1 MENFGR
7 KALDRRRHDV
17 TDAGTDSDAGT
28 DVQVPLWR
36 VAPDVDGSARSAQD
50 LHHSVRCLWARRR
63 VLLLATVAG
72 GALAFAAVSSLP
84 PLYTGEARVLVGVQ
98 GPRVP
103 NVEAVIADVSPDA
116 ERIQNENYILQS
128 RPVAAQVIDELH
140 LDRSPEFN
148 PALAAPSFWQ
158 KYSLARLEQ
167 ELPDWLGDWLRR
179 LSPAAEPAAPPTEAQ
194 RRDKVIDRVLARV
207 DVATLGRSHVLS
219 VKAEAQDGG
228 LAAAIANSF
237 AEKYLAFQ
245 RAEKVRAMEH
255 VDAFLMQRVAD
266 LRDEVNKSDQAVEDY
281 RRTHGLYKSGSG
293 NLTKQQLSEF
303 NSQLLAA
310 QTAKAETEARLAEA
324 RALRHGASDPHSVP
338 EVLHSPLIAAL
349 KGQLADAERR
359 AADIAVTYGERH
371 PQFRSSRAEAGAL
384 SARVAA
390 ETAKIVDGLA
400 RDASTA
406 QARHAA
412 LAQQFEALKDSMG
425 ADNDKSIQLEA
436 LERDATVNRN
446 LLEAVLSRAKQATGT
461 ADMLRADAKLLSPA
475 TPPDTPSFPPKGLLV
490 LLGSMLALMVGAVV
504 VLLREAG
511 NRTFLR
517 QEQVEAMTGLPVLT
531 MVPRVRRR
539 TVAQKVLREPASPY
553 SEALRRL
560 FVGIELSEG
569 ETSPKRLLFSSATPA
584 EGKSV
589 MVASLARQLA
599 ASGKRVIVVDGD
611 WRRPRIHQL
620 MRCRLGPGLGELLG
634 DTDTVLSDCVCH
646 DGLSSAD
653 VIPAGNWS
661 SGSSHLLTSPRMAE
675 LLDLLAESYD
685 VVLVDTSPVL
695 ATADALVLSRMTD
708 KVVYVVRWGRTRQD
722 AALAGLKQFVDVGA
736 DIAGIA
742 VSCVE
747 VNEYRRH
754 SYREVSYARP
764 TFLGYR

>member
-1 MENFGR
+1 MEHDLSR
-7 KALDRRRHDV
+7 KALNRWRHGD
-17 TDAGTDSDAGT
+17 TDART
-28 DVQVPLWR
+28 DVQGPLWH
-36 VAPDVDGSARSAQD
+36 ATPDVYGSSRSAQD
-50 LHHSVRCLWARRR
+50 LHSSLRCLWTRRSA
-63 VLLLATVAG
+63 LFLATVAG

-84 PLYTGEARVLVGVQ
+84 PLYTGEARVLVGLQ
-98 GPRVP
+98 GPRVL

-116 ERIQNENYILQS
+116 ERVQNESYVLQS
-128 RPVAAQVIDELH
+128 RQIAAQVIDELH
-140 LDRSPEFN
+140 LDRSAEFN
-148 PALAAPSFWQ
+148 PELAAPTFWQ

-167 ELPDWLGDWLRR
+167 EMPDWLGDWLRR
-179 LSPAAEPAAPPTEAQ
+179 LSPAAEPPAPPTEAR
-194 RRDKVIDRVLARV
+194 RRDRLIDRVLASV

-219 VKAEAQDGG
+219 IKAEAQEPG

-237 AEKYLAFQ
+237 ADKYLVFQ
-245 RAEKVRAMEH
+245 REEKVRTMDR

-266 LRDEVNKSDQAVEDY
+266 LRGQVNKSDQAVEDY
-281 RRTHGLYKSGSG
+281 RRTHGLYKSGNGS
-293 NLTKQQLSEF
+293 LTKQQLSEL
-303 NSQLLAA
+303 NSHLLAA

-324 RALRHGASDPHSVP
+324 QALRGGVSDAHSVP
-338 EVLHSPLIAAL
+338 EVLRSPLIVAL
-349 KGQLADAERR
+349 KSQLADAERR
-359 AADIAVTYGERH
+359 AADLAATYGERH
-371 PQFRSSRAEAGAL
+371 PQLRSVRAEAGSL
-384 SARVAA
+384 SGRVAA
-390 ETAKIVDGLA
+390 EMAKIVDGLA

-412 LAQQFEALKDSMG
+412 LTQQFETLKGSMG
-425 ADNDKSIQLEA
+425 VVNDQSIQLEA

-446 LLEAVLSRAKQATGT
+446 LLEAVLSRAKQASGT
-461 ADMLRADAKLLSPA
+461 ADVLQAGAKLVSAA
-475 TPPDTPSFPPKGLLV
+475 TPADRPSFPPKSLVV
-490 LLGSMLALMVGAVV
+490 LLGSMLTLLIGAAV

-539 TVAQKVLREPASPY
+539 TVAQKVLREPTSPY
-553 SEALRRL
+553 SEAVRRL
-560 FVGIELSEG
+560 FVGIELSDPDK
-569 ETSPKRLLFSSATPA
+569 SPKRLLFSSATPA

-599 ASGKRVIVVDGD
+599 GSGKRVIVVDGD
-611 WRRPRIHQL
+611 WRRPRMHQL

-634 DTDTVLSDCVCH
+634 NTETVLNDCLCR

-653 VIPAGNWS
+653 VIPAGNWE
-661 SGSSHLLTSPRMAE
+661 SGSSHLLTSQRMAE
-675 LLDLLAESYD
+675 LLDLLAKSYD
-685 VVLVDTSPVL
+685 VVLVDTPPVL
-695 ATADALVLSRMTD
+695 VTADALVLSRMTD

-722 AALAGLKQFVDVGA
+722 AALAGLKQFVDVSA

-754 SYREVSYARP
+754 SYRELNYARP
-764 TFLGYR
+764 TLVGYR

>member
-1 MENFGR
+1 
-7 KALDRRRHDV
+7 
-17 TDAGTDSDAGT
+17 
-28 DVQVPLWR
+28 
-36 VAPDVDGSARSAQD
+36 
-50 LHHSVRCLWARRR
+50 
-63 VLLLATVAG
+63 
-72 GALAFAAVSSLP
+72 
-84 PLYTGEARVLVGVQ
+84 
-98 GPRVP
+98 
-103 NVEAVIADVSPDA
+103 
-116 ERIQNENYILQS
+116 
-128 RPVAAQVIDELH
+128 VIDELH

-148 PALAAPSFWQ
+148 PELAAPTFWQ
-158 KYSLARLEQ
+158 KYSVARLEQ
-167 ELPDWLGDWLRR
+167 EMPDWLGDWLRR
-179 LSPAAEPAAPPTEAQ
+179 LSRAAEPAAPPTEAW
-194 RRDKVIDRVLARV
+194 RRDQLIDRVLANV

-219 VKAEAQDGG
+219 VKAEAQDRG

-237 AEKYLAFQ
+237 ADKYLAFQ
-245 RAEKVRAMEH
+245 REEKVRTMER
-255 VDAFLMQRVAD
+255 VDAFLMQRVTE
-266 LRDEVNKSDQAVEDY
+266 LRDEVNKSDQGVEDY

-293 NLTKQQLSEF
+293 SLTKQQLSEL

-310 QTAKAETEARLAEA
+310 QTAKAEAAARLAEA
-324 RALRHGASDPHSVP
+324 HAQRRGVSDVHSVP
-338 EVLHSPLIAAL
+338 EVLRSPLIAAL
-349 KGQLADAERR
+349 KSQLADAERR
-359 AADIAVTYGERH
+359 AADLAATYGERH
-371 PQFRSSRAEAGAL
+371 PQLRSIRAEAESL
-384 SARVAA
+384 SGRVAA
-390 ETAKIVDGLA
+390 EMAKIVDGLA

-412 LAQQFEALKDSMG
+412 LAQQFEVLKGSMG
-425 ADNDKSIQLEA
+425 AVNDKSIQLEA

-446 LLEAVLSRAKQATGT
+446 LLEAVLSRAKQASGT
-461 ADMLRADAKLLSPA
+461 ADVLQAGAKLVSAA
-475 TPPDTPSFPPKGLLV
+475 TPSSRPSFPPKALVV
-490 LLGSMLALMVGAVV
+490 LLGSMLTLLVGAAV

-539 TVAQKVLREPASPY
+539 TAAQKVLREPASPY

-560 FVGIELSEG
+560 FVGIQLSEPDK
-569 ETSPKRLLFSSATPA
+569 SPKRLLFSSATPA

-599 ASGKRVIVVDGD
+599 ATGKRVIVVDGD
-611 WRRPRIHQL
+611 WRRPRMHQL

-634 DTDTVLSDCVCH
+634 DQDTVLDNCVCR

-653 VIPAGNWS
+653 VIPAGNWA
-661 SGSSHLLTSPRMAE
+661 SGSSHLLTSPRMGE
-675 LLDLLAESYD
+675 LLDLLAQSYD
-685 VVLVDTSPVL
+685 VVLVDSPPVL

-764 TFLGYR
+764 PVLGYR

>member
-1 MENFGR
+1 MDENFSR
-7 KALDRRRHDV
+7 KALNRRRHGDLE
-17 TDAGTDSDAGT
+17 ARS
-28 DVQVPLWR
+28 DVQGLLY
-36 VAPDVDGSARSAQD
+36 ATPDIYGSSRSAHD
-50 LHHSVRCLWARRR
+50 LQHSLSCLWTRRR
-63 VLLLATVAG
+63 ALLLATVAG
-72 GALAFAAVSSLP
+72 GALAFAAVSWLP
-84 PLYTGEARVLVGVQ
+84 PLYTGEARVLVGLQ

-103 NVEAVIADVSPDA
+103 NVEAVIADISPDT
-116 ERIQNENYILQS
+116 ERVQNESYILQS
-128 RPVAAQVIDELH
+128 RQIAAQVIEELH

-148 PALAAPSFWQ
+148 PELAAPTFWQ

-167 ELPDWLGDWLRR
+167 DLPDWLGDWLRR
-179 LSPAAEPAAPPTEAQ
+179 LSPAAKPAPPPTEAW
-194 RRDKVIDRVLARV
+194 RRDKLIDRVLASV

-219 VKAEAQDGG
+219 VKAEAQDRG

-237 AEKYLAFQ
+237 ADKYLAFQ
-245 RAEKVRAMEH
+245 RDEKVRTMER
-255 VDAFLMQRVAD
+255 VDAFLMQRVTD
-266 LRDEVNKSDQAVEDY
+266 LRGEVNKSDQAVEDY

-293 NLTKQQLSEF
+293 SLTKQSLSEL

-310 QTAKAETEARLAEA
+310 QTAKAEAEARLAEA
-324 RALRHGASDPHSVP
+324 HALRRGVSDAHSVP
-338 EVLHSPLIAAL
+338 EVLRSPLIAAL
-349 KGQLADAERR
+349 KSQLADAERR
-359 AADIAVTYGERH
+359 AADLAATYGERH
-371 PQFRSSRAEAGAL
+371 PQLRSIRADAGSL
-384 SARVAA
+384 SGRVAA
-390 ETAKIVDGLA
+390 EMAKIIDGLG

-412 LAQQFEALKDSMG
+412 LAQQFEVLKSSMG
-425 ADNDKSIQLEA
+425 VVNDKSIQLEA

-446 LLEAVLSRAKQATGT
+446 LLEAVLSRAKQASGT
-461 ADMLRADAKLLSPA
+461 AEVLQAGAKLLSAA
-475 TPPDTPSFPPKGLLV
+475 TAPDKPSFPPKGLVV
-490 LLGSMLALMVGAVV
+490 LLGSMLTFLLGAAV

-560 FVGIELSEG
+560 FVGIELSEP

-589 MVASLARQLA
+589 MAASLARQLA

-611 WRRPRIHQL
+611 WRRPRMHQL

-634 DTDTVLSDCVCH
+634 DKDAVLNDCVCR

-653 VIPAGNWS
+653 VIPAGNWA
-661 SGSSHLLTSPRMAE
+661 SGSSHLLTSARMAE
-675 LLDLLAESYD
+675 LLDLLANSYD
-685 VVLVDTSPVL
+685 VVLVDTPPVL

-747 VNEYRRH
+747 VKEYRRH

-764 TFLGYR
+764 PVLGYR

>member
-1 MENFGR
+1 MDNDFSR
-7 KALDRRRHDV
+7 KALNRRRHGDIDV
-17 TDAGTDSDAGT
+17 HT
-28 DVQVPLWR
+28 DVQGPLY
-36 VAPDVDGSARSAQD
+36 ATPDVFGSSRSAHD
-50 LHHSVRCLWARRR
+50 LHHSLRCLWTRRR
-63 VLLLATVAG
+63 ALLLATVAG
-72 GALAFAAVSSLP
+72 GALAYAAVSSLP
-84 PLYTGEARVLVGVQ
+84 TLYTGEARVLVGVQ
-98 GPRVP
+98 GPRVL
-103 NVEAVIADVSPDA
+103 NVEAVIADISPDT
-116 ERIQNENYILQS
+116 ERVQNESYILQS
-128 RPVAAQVIDELH
+128 RQIAAQVIDELH

-148 PALAAPSFWQ
+148 PELAAPTFWQ
-158 KYSLARLEQ
+158 KYSVARLEQ
-167 ELPDWLGDWLRR
+167 EMPDWLGDWLRR
-179 LSPAAEPAAPPTEAQ
+179 LSRAAEPAAPPTEAW
-194 RRDKVIDRVLARV
+194 RRDQLIDRVLANV

-219 VKAEAQDGG
+219 VKAEAQDRG

-237 AEKYLAFQ
+237 ADKYLAFQ
-245 RAEKVRAMEH
+245 REEKVRTMER
-255 VDAFLMQRVAD
+255 VDAFLMQRVTE
-266 LRDEVNKSDQAVEDY
+266 LRDEVNKSDQGVEDY

-293 NLTKQQLSEF
+293 SLTKQQLSEL

-310 QTAKAETEARLAEA
+310 QTAKAEAAARLAEA
-324 RALRHGASDPHSVP
+324 HAQRRGVSDVHSVP
-338 EVLHSPLIAAL
+338 EVLRSPLIAAL
-349 KGQLADAERR
+349 KSQLADAERR
-359 AADIAVTYGERH
+359 AADLAATYGERH
-371 PQFRSSRAEAGAL
+371 PQLRSIRAEAESL
-384 SARVAA
+384 SGRVAA
-390 ETAKIVDGLA
+390 EMAKIVDGLA

-412 LAQQFEALKDSMG
+412 LAQQFEVLKGSMG
-425 ADNDKSIQLEA
+425 AVNDKSIQLEA

-446 LLEAVLSRAKQATGT
+446 LLEAVLSRAKQASGT
-461 ADMLRADAKLLSPA
+461 ADVLQAGAKLVSAA
-475 TPPDTPSFPPKGLLV
+475 TPSSRPSFPPKALVV
-490 LLGSMLALMVGAVV
+490 LLGSMLTLLVGAAV

-539 TVAQKVLREPASPY
+539 TAAQKVLREPASPY

-560 FVGIELSEG
+560 FVGIQLSEPDK
-569 ETSPKRLLFSSATPA
+569 SPKRLLFSSATPA

-599 ASGKRVIVVDGD
+599 ATGKRVIVVDGD
-611 WRRPRIHQL
+611 WRRPRMHQL

-634 DTDTVLSDCVCH
+634 DQDTVLDNCVCR

-653 VIPAGNWS
+653 VIPAGNWA
-661 SGSSHLLTSPRMAE
+661 SGSSHLLTSPRMGE
-675 LLDLLAESYD
+675 LLDLLAQSYD
-685 VVLVDTSPVL
+685 VVLVDSPPVL

-764 TFLGYR
+764 PVLGYR

>member
-1 MENFGR
+1 
-7 KALDRRRHDV
+7 
-17 TDAGTDSDAGT
+17 
-28 DVQVPLWR
+28 
-36 VAPDVDGSARSAQD
+36 
-50 LHHSVRCLWARRR
+50 
-63 VLLLATVAG
+63 
-72 GALAFAAVSSLP
+72 
-84 PLYTGEARVLVGVQ
+84 
-98 GPRVP
+98 
-103 NVEAVIADVSPDA
+103 
-116 ERIQNENYILQS
+116 
-128 RPVAAQVIDELH
+128 AAQVIDELH

-148 PALAAPSFWQ
+148 PELAAPTFWQ
-158 KYSLARLEQ
+158 KYSLARLDQ
-167 ELPDWLGDWLRR
+167 EMPDWLGDWLRR
-179 LSPAAEPAAPPTEAQ
+179 LKPAPEPAAPPTEAR
-194 RRDKVIDRVLARV
+194 RRDKLIDRVLASV

-245 RAEKVRAMEH
+245 RDEKVRTMER

-293 NLTKQQLSEF
+293 SLTKQQLSEL

-310 QTAKAETEARLAEA
+310 QTAKAEAEARLAEA
-324 RALRHGASDPHSVP
+324 HALHRGLSDAHSVP
-338 EVLHSPLIAAL
+338 EVLRSPLIAAL
-349 KGQLADAERR
+349 KSQLADAERR
-359 AADIAVTYGERH
+359 AADHAATYGERH
-371 PQFRSSRAEAGAL
+371 PQLRSIRAEAAAL
-384 SARVAA
+384 SGRVAA
-390 ETAKIVDGLA
+390 EMAKILDGLA

-406 QARHAA
+406 QARHAG
-412 LAQQFEALKDSMG
+412 LAQQFEVLKGSMG
-425 ADNDKSIQLEA
+425 AVNDKSIQLEA

-446 LLEAVLSRAKQATGT
+446 LLEAVLSRAKQASGT
-461 ADMLRADAKLLSPA
+461 ADVLQAGAKLLSPA
-475 TPPDTPSFPPKGLLV
+475 TPPDRPSFPPKGLVV
-490 LLGSMLALMVGAVV
+490 LLGSMLTLLVAAAV

-553 SEALRRL
+553 SEAVRRL
-560 FVGIELSEG
+560 FVGIELSEPD
-569 ETSPKRLLFSSATPA
+569 TSPKRLLFSSAAPA

-611 WRRPRIHQL
+611 WRRPRLHQL

-634 DTDTVLSDCVCH
+634 EQDTVLNDCVCR

-653 VIPAGNWS
+653 VIPAGNWA
-661 SGSSHLLTSPRMAE
+661 SGSSHLLTSLRMAE
-675 LLDLLAESYD
+675 LLDLLAKSYD
-685 VVLVDTSPVL
+685 VVLIDTPPVL
-695 ATADALVLSRMTD
+695 ATADALVLSRMAD

-722 AALAGLKQFVDVGA
+722 AALAGLKQFADVGA
-736 DIAGIA
+736 DIAGVA

-754 SYREVSYARP
+754 TYREVNYARP
-764 TFLGYR
+764 PVLGYR

>member
-1 MENFGR
+1 MENFSR
-7 KALDRRRHDV
+7 KALNRRRHDV
-17 TDAGTDSDAGT
+17 TEAGT
-28 DVQVPLWR
+28 DVQVPQWH
-36 VAPDVDGSARSAQD
+36 VTPDVYGPPRSAQD
-50 LHHSVRCLWARRR
+50 LHHSLRCLWTRRR
-63 VLLLATVAG
+63 ALLLVTVAG

-103 NVEAVIADVSPDA
+103 NVEAVIADISPDT
-116 ERIQNENYILQS
+116 ERVQNESYILQS
-128 RPVAAQVIDELH
+128 RQIAAQVIDELH

-148 PALAAPSFWQ
+148 SDLAPPSFWQ

-167 ELPDWLGDWLRR
+167 DLPDWLGDWLSR
-179 LSPAAEPAAPPTEAQ
+179 LKPAPEPAAAPTEAR
-194 RRDKVIDRVLARV
+194 RRDKLIDRVLASV

-219 VKAEAQDGG
+219 VKAEAQDGE

-245 RAEKVRAMEH
+245 RAEKVRMMER

-293 NLTKQQLSEF
+293 SLTKQQLSEL

-310 QTAKAETEARLAEA
+310 QTAKAEAEARLAEA
-324 RALRHGASDPHSVP
+324 HALRRGLSDAHSVP
-338 EVLHSPLIAAL
+338 EVLRSPLIAAL
-349 KGQLADAERR
+349 KSQLADAERR
-359 AADIAVTYGERH
+359 AADHAATYGERH
-371 PQFRSSRAEAGAL
+371 PQLRSIRAEAAAL
-384 SARVAA
+384 SGRVAA
-390 ETAKIVDGLA
+390 EMAKIVDGLA

-406 QARHAA
+406 QARHAG
-412 LAQQFEALKDSMG
+412 LAQQFEVLKGSMG
-425 ADNDKSIQLEA
+425 VVNDKSIQLEA

-446 LLEAVLSRAKQATGT
+446 LLEAVLSRAKQASGT
-461 ADMLRADAKLLSPA
+461 ADVLQAGAKLLSAA
-475 TPPDTPSFPPKGLLV
+475 TPPDRPSFPPKTLVV
-490 LLGSMLALMVGAVV
+490 LLGSMLTLLVGAAV

-539 TVAQKVLREPASPY
+539 TVAQTVLREPASPY
-553 SEALRRL
+553 SEAVRRL
-560 FVGIELSEG
+560 FVGIELSEPD
-569 ETSPKRLLFSSATPA
+569 TSPKRLLFSSAAPA

-611 WRRPRIHQL
+611 WRRPRLHQL

-634 DTDTVLSDCVCH
+634 EKDTVLNDCVCR

-653 VIPAGNWS
+653 VIPAGNWA

-675 LLDLLAESYD
+675 LLDLLAKSYD
-685 VVLVDTSPVL
+685 VVLVDTPPVL

-722 AALAGLKQFVDVGA
+722 AALAGLKQFADVGA
-736 DIAGIA
+736 DIAGVA

-754 SYREVSYARP
+754 TYREVSYGRP
-764 TFLGYR
+764 PVLGYR